1 MKTIYM
7 LIISMTLA
15 VGAVSL
21 AECVERDLKNDIVR
35 LHIVADSDEVQ
46 AQELKLKVRDEI
58 IKNVSL
64 SDRDFVVKAENEAK
78 RVLKENNENYGVKA
92 TFERFYFPVKKY
104 KNVTLPSGEY
114 NSVRLVLGRGE
125 GKNWWCIMY
134 PPMCAVNDEEMELI
148 EGSEFKLLKNNLNS
162 ESYELVTSKS
172 DKVKLKFKT
181 VEIIQYIKNMRKK

>member
-15 VGAVSL
+15 VGAATL
-21 AECVERDLKNDIVR
+21 AECVGQDLENEIIR
-35 LHIVADSDEVQ
+35 LHIVADSDEVH

-64 SDRDFVVKAENEAK
+64 SDKDFIKKATNKAK
-78 RVLKENNENYGVKA
+78 EILKENNENYDVKSS
-92 TFERFYFPVKKY
+92 FEKFYFPAKQY
-104 KNVTLPSGEY
+104 KNVTLPAGEY
-114 NSVRLVLGRGE
+114 NSVRLVLGKGE

-134 PPMCAVNDEEMELI
+134 PPMCVVNDTEMELI
-148 EGSEFKLLKNNLNS
+148 KESDEVLKNSLNS
-162 ESYELVTSKS
+162 ESYEIITSDS

-181 VEIIQYIKNMRKK
+181 VELIQKLKNALKN

>member
-21 AECVERDLKNDIVR
+21 AESVERELKNDIVR
-35 LHIVADSDEVQ
+35 LHIVADSDEKQ

-64 SDRDFVVKAENEAK
+64 SDKDFVVKAENEAK

-92 TFERFYFPVKKY
+92 SFEGFYFPVKKY

-114 NSVRLVLGRGE
+114 NSVRLVLGSGA

-148 EGSEFKLLKNNLNS
+148 EDSERLLKNNLNS